1 MTKEEIVFKARKL
14 VAEHLDVPIEKV
26 TDDAGFIEDLGAD
39 SLDMVEIT
47 MAFEEAFDVEILD
60 EEAED
65 AITFG
70 QAAAGLV
77 KKLLSEDAAA

>member
-1 MTKEEIVFKARKL
+1 MTKEEIVAKARRL

-26 TDDAGFIEDLGAD
+26 TDDAKFIEDLGAD
-39 SLDMVEIT
+39 SLDNIEIV
-47 MAFEEAFDVEILD
+47 MAFEEAFDIEILD

-77 KKLLSEDAAA
+77 AKLVSEDAPA